1 MTIFERLYVAV
12 SMIQGRRQH
21 TEKGASMV
29 EYALLVAGMAVV
41 VAAATILLGTRIT
54 SLINGITL

>member
-1 MTIFERLYVAV
+1 MFIIERIYVAV
-12 SMIQGRRQH
+12 AMLLDRNESD
-21 TEKGASMV
+21 EKGASMV

-41 VAAATILLGTRIT
+41 VAAATLLLGTRIT